1 MSSQEES
8 GHIRTVERT
17 DRFVERAVEFICEE
31 AKSSVADRG
40 SFRISLCGG
49 STPAGIYRSLANVG
63 DFPWAKTVITFG
75 DERCYP
81 PDHER
86 SNYRMA
92 KEAILDQV
100 GLPEGQVVRMQ
111 GELGA
116 ERPAQVCEEDLRSPA
131 EKSGEAIFA
140 HDLILLGMGD
150 DGHTASLFPETPALA
165 ETERWVV
172 GNYVPKFDEH
182 RITFTYPLINAARR
196 VCFLVNGEAK
206 RPIYETIFD
215 GEGSQYPAAHIAP
228 VSGQQTWIIGN

>member
-1 MSSQEES
+1 MNNQEAS
-8 GHIRTVERT
+8 GLGRTVERT
-17 DRFVERAVEFICEE
+17 DRFVERAVEFISGE
-31 AKSSVADRG
+31 AKVAVAERG
-40 SFRISLCGG
+40 AFRLSLCGG
-49 STPAGIYRSLANVG
+49 STPAGVYRSLAKVA
-63 DFPWAKTVITFG
+63 DFPWEQTVITFG

-92 KEAILDQV
+92 KEAFLDEV
-100 GLPEGQVVRMQ
+100 KLPEQQVIRMQ

-116 ERPAQVCEEDLRSPA
+116 ERAAQVCEEDLRSRA
-131 EKSGEAIFA
+131 VDSGEAVFA
-140 HDLILLGMGD
+140 HDLVLLGMGD

-206 RPIYETIFD
+206 RPIYEAIFA
-215 GEGSQYPAAHIAP
+215 GEGSHYPAASIVPA
-228 VSGQQTWIIGN
+228 SGQQTWIIGN